1 MRPVLNFYN
10 LIVIIKMCRNFI
22 NNSNSVIFFVNC
34 MILLSIH
41 VQKNTKKN
49 NRI

>member
-34 MILLSIH
+34 MILFSIH
-41 VQKNTKKN
+41 LQKNKKKL
-49 NRI
+49 